1 MDLVNDPA
9 LDAFRAEIRAFLR
22 ANLTDDIR
30 RKVMEGGYLSREAH
44 TRWHKV
50 LQKQGWIAPAWPVEH
65 GGCGWPLAKQ
75 YVFEQEFALAYA
87 PRAVIFG
94 VEMVGPLL
102 IEYGSAAQKARY
114 LPGILSGDEWW
125 CQGFSEPGSG
135 SDLAS
140 LACMAVRD
148 GDHYMINGTKL
159 WQTAATE
166 ADMMF
171 GLFRTDSSGRKQQGI
186 TVLLVPMKSK
196 GLSLRPI
203 TLLDGGQ
210 EVAQCFFDDVRVPV
224 ANRVGEENQGWGCA
238 KFLLSIERLGIAE
251 VARSSAML
259 NRLKGIVEQPDA
271 HGRRLAD
278 DPEVANEIA
287 EIEID
292 LMALEATEYCMLFD
306 PAAGADL
313 GAEASTLKLMGTQV
327 QQRISAA
334 TMAAAGPYAQAMA
347 SGLDG
352 DNASRIGPDFAEPAT
367 RGYFNLRKISIYGG
381 SNEIQKN
388 IVAKA
393 VLGL

>member
-1 MDLVNDPA
+1 MELIDDPEIA
-9 LDAFRAEIRAFLR
+9 AFRAEIRAFLR
-22 ANLTDDIR
+22 ANLTEDLR
-30 RKVMEGGYLSREAH
+30 RKVMEGGYLTREAH

-50 LQKQGWIAPAWPVEH
+50 LQRKGWVAPAWPAEH
-65 GGCGWPLAKQ
+65 GGCGWPLVKQ

-87 PRAVIFG
+87 PRSVIFG
-94 VEMVGPLL
+94 VDMVGPLL
-102 IEYGSAAQKARY
+102 IEYGDDAQKARY
-114 LPGILSGDEWW
+114 LPRILSGDEWW

-140 LACMAVRD
+140 LSCKAVRD
-148 GDHYMINGTKL
+148 GNYYVINGTKL

-186 TVLLVPMKSK
+186 TVLLVDMKSK

-210 EVAQCFFDDVRVPV
+210 EVAQCFFDDVRVPM
-224 ANRVGEENQGWGCA
+224 ANRVGEENQGWSCA
-238 KFLLSIERLGIAE
+238 KYLLSIERLGIAE
-251 VARSSAML
+251 VARSNAML
-259 NRLKGIVEQPDA
+259 NRLKAIVETPDA
-271 HGRRLAD
+271 HGRRLSD
-278 DPEVANEIA
+278 DPDVAATIA

-292 LMALEATEYCMLFD
+292 LMALEATEFRMLFD
-306 PAAGADL
+306 PAAGGDM
-313 GAEASTLKLMGTQV
+313 GAEASTLKLVGTQV
-327 QQRISAA
+327 QQRISEA

-352 DNASRIGPDFAEPAT
+352 DNAARIGPDFAEPAT
-367 RGYFNLRKISIYGG
+367 RNYFNLRKISIYGG